1 MTDLSVGIGSGM
13 PSSVARLISLDHE
26 RLARLLRR
34 AISPGPSQT
43 RWRDECARLLLSHLR
58 AERTVLADL
67 ATAAPAAD
75 LVRDR
80 ELERLSRTLAATPVP
95 SADIPALGEALT
107 AALDRHA
114 RDLST
119 VVLEP
124 LVISL
129 RRKEI
134 RDLGGRYLE
143 VRDAELQEQG
153 AEEPPPR
160 RLDLPRAQLYELAR
174 KAGVEGR
181 SGMSRSE
188 LIAELQRRT
197 GA

>member
-1 MTDLSVGIGSGM
+1 MTVGPMGIGSGM
-13 PSSVARLISLDHE
+13 PSSVARLITLDHE
-26 RLARLLRR
+26 RLSRLLRR
-34 AISPGPSQT
+34 AVAPGPSQN
-43 RWRDECARLLLSHLR
+43 RWRDECARLLISHLR
-58 AERTVLADL
+58 AERTVLADFV
-67 ATAAPAAD
+67 PADAGGAIPDRD
-75 LVRDR
+75 L
-80 ELERLSRTLAATPVP
+80 EHLSRALAAAPVP
-95 SADIPALGEALT
+95 SPDIPALGESLA
-107 AALDRHA
+107 AALERHA
-114 RDLST
+114 RQLSSG
-119 VVLEP
+119 VLEP
-124 LVISL
+124 LAASL

-134 RDLGGRYLE
+134 RDLGGRYE
-143 VRDAELQEQG
+143 AVRDEVLHEQG

>member
-1 MTDLSVGIGSGM
+1 MTDLPLGIESGM
-13 PSSVARLISLDHE
+13 PSSVARLITLDHE
-26 RLARLLRR
+26 RLSRLLRR
-34 AISPGPSQT
+34 AVLPGPSQT

-58 AERTVLADL
+58 AERTVLAGIVED
-67 ATAAPAAD
+67 AAVQD
-75 LVRDR
+75 K
-80 ELERLSRTLAATPVP
+80 ELERLSRALAAAPVP
-95 SADIPALGEALT
+95 SPDVPALGDALG
-107 AALDRHA
+107 AALQRHG
-114 RDLST
+114 RRLSSE
-119 VVLEP
+119 VLEP
-124 LVISL
+124 MATTL

-134 RDLGGRYLE
+134 RDLGGRYQA
-143 VRDAELQEQG
+143 VRDEALHEQG

-174 KAGVEGR
+174 RAGVEGR